1 MSGIAGQSE
10 ATSWG
15 GGLNNK
21 IAAAQSW
28 PANRVAAGGLL
39 LFIVAWT
46 MHGVIA
52 GAGGSLHW
60 DVLEAYV
67 WGKEFQL
74 GYNQHGPFWA
84 WIAGAWF
91 LVFPVTNASFILLE
105 AIISALG
112 LLGAWMLAGLFT
124 RGWTRHAAVLMLLA
138 TPLYTI
144 MAFKYNANTIFVLL
158 WPWTLF
164 FFVRSLDRM
173 NARDAALF
181 GAFAALCILSK
192 YYAAILLMSCG
203 LSLFFHPNGRKY
215 VLSSLPWIAAA
226 VFTAL
231 VLPHV
236 LWALTNDAPPAAYA
250 MSLTGKGW
258 LFVIGHA
265 ASFVLDNA
273 VHFAGVLALL
283 FLAWRLSKGRPV
295 HEPAERLQQ
304 SRRRFLAVLV
314 LAPLL
319 LTIVFAIGF
328 QLKIEAI
335 MAVGIFPLMP
345 LFLMQ
350 FVSPLDAQLCFRM
363 AAAVALAVTV
373 GSVPAAP
380 IERAAVLKRSA
391 EPRRELAAAATAL
404 WHAENSH
411 AASLCRC
418 PEPLCL
424 RHEFLQRGSS
434 IELCRPLLQE
444 VALGDAGK
452 NKEIWATHSLRSRG
466 FGLSRQGTGGS
477 IGELET
483 ISHKRWPRDRN
494 PTASGGSLRYLH
506 YAAAAGLVHLA
517 GRTSHSHG
525 ALPLTPALSPW
536 ERESRYARC

>member
-1 MSGIAGQSE
+1 MEGPETEMSGIAGQSE

-15 GGLNNK
+15 GSLNNK

-52 GAGGSLHW
+52 GAGGSLHF

-124 RGWTRHAAVLMLLA
+124 RGSTRHAAVLMLLA

-203 LSLFFHPNGRKY
+203 LSLFSHPNGRKY

-236 LWALTNDAPPAAYA
+236 FWALTNDAPPAAYA

-350 FVSPLDAQLCFRM
+350 FVSPLDAQLCFRL

-404 WHAENSH
+404 WHAEK
-411 AASLCRC
+411 LTCRFAM
-418 PEPLCL
+418 PVP
-424 RHEFLQRGSS
+424 
-434 IELCRPLLQE
+434 
-444 VALGDAGK
+444 
-452 NKEIWATHSLRSRG
+452 
-466 FGLSRQGTGGS
+466 GT
-477 IGELET
+477 IM
-483 ISHKRWPRDRN
+483 P
-494 PTASGGSLRYLH
+494 
-506 YAAAAGLVHLA
+506 
-517 GRTSHSHG
+517 
-525 ALPLTPALSPW
+525 SP
-536 ERESRYARC
+536 

>member
-15 GGLNNK
+15 GSLNNK

-52 GAGGSLHW
+52 GAGGSLHF
-60 DVLEAYV
+60 DVLEAYA

-124 RGWTRHAAVLMLLA
+124 RGSTRHAAVLMLLA

-144 MAFKYNANTIFVLL
+144 MAFKFKANTIFVLL

-350 FVSPLDAQLCFRM
+350 FVSPLDAQLCFRL

-404 WHAENSH
+404 WHAETHMPLRYAGARNHYAFAMSFYSEDH
-411 AASLCRC
+411 PSSFVDLSYRKSRWVT
-418 PEPLCL
+418 PEKIKKYGLLIACAHEDSDCL
-424 RHEFLQRGSS
+424 ARA
-434 IELCRPLLQE
+434 QE
-444 VALGDAGK
+444 V
-452 NKEIWATHSLRSRG
+452 
-466 FGLSRQGTGGS
+466 LSGSWKQYPISVGRVIGT
-477 IGELET
+477 
-483 ISHKRWPRDRN
+483 RR
-494 PTASGGSLRYLH
+494 
-506 YAAAAGLVHLA
+506 
-517 GRTSHSHG
+517 
-525 ALPLTPALSPW
+525 LPEEAFDIFIMPPQPV
-536 ERESRYARC
+536 